1 MSETNDAAAAEREL
15 IVVGV
20 DGSESSKRALR
31 WATREAEL
39 RASDVEAVI
48 AWEPPQVFGW
58 MTPPAAGMEVDF
70 SADAKRVLEDSV
82 KSALGATPPLP
93 VQCKV
98 VEGRAATVLER
109 ASGRADLL
117 VVGNRGHGAVEEVLL
132 GSVSLHCVFHAACP
146 VAVVRGHEP
155 HRG

>member
-1 MSETNDAAAAEREL
+1 MSETYDAAAAEREL
-15 IVVGV
+15 IIVGV

-31 WATREAEL
+31 WAAREAEL
-39 RASDVEAVI
+39 RASNLEAVI
-48 AWEPPQVFGW
+48 AWEPPQVLGW
-58 MTPPAAGMEVDF
+58 MTPPAGMDVDF
-70 SADAKRVLEDSV
+70 SADAQRVLEDSV
-82 KSALGATPPLP
+82 KSVLGATPPVP

-98 VEGRAATVLER
+98 VEGRAARVLER